1 MPQMP
6 DALYQTLLDTS
17 SHLIARVD
25 RDLSPLYMNDR
36 LRDLFLLPMPDAK
49 ALKTAIAGVSQ
60 DYLDFVSR
68 NVEDVFARGEM
79 VQGVHTFCPPG
90 MRMKITGHYFF
101 WPEFGPDGQVAS
113 VLCTFTDYN
122 RQISTSEILRFNQR
136 RLQALHR
143 LTLMNDAPEEE
154 ALQFVAESLA
164 ELTGSPMGFL
174 FLPKADLRGKG
185 RMIWSKGHCRV
196 LPVSV
201 LPDDHFP
208 EDCFHVPKD
217 ASGNFTLPFM
227 FNGDGVR
234 ATHFSFGD
242 KLPIMRGAYVAVHDG
257 GRIVCLAAICN
268 KLTDYDADD
277 LRQMELFLNGAW
289 SIISRRNDI
298 IELKLAKENAERANR
313 VKDQFLANVSH
324 ELRTPLNGMLSM
336 LQLLELCDLEGQQL
350 EYARTAALSGQA
362 LLRILSDILDFSRM
376 ELGRMELFPTSMDI
390 AATVRSVVNLFAG
403 EAKKKGIDL
412 MLRVGEKPPSPL
424 IGDEARI
431 RQILFNLIGNAL
443 KFTEQ
448 GVITVECSPLSH
460 NAHGKSWV
468 YLMVCDTGP
477 GMARRAMDTIFEPF
491 TQIDGSSTRKNQG
504 TGLGLS
510 IVKKLV
516 TLMDGVLSVESE
528 KGFGTAVHLSLP
540 LDLPHAHPPCLPP
553 DQPRASSSEQ
563 IGRRDHAPYGAPG
576 RPAGSPALRPMDIL
590 VAEDDS
596 VSRFSTRI
604 FLQRLGHR
612 ALCVPNGRLALEA
625 LKLYPFHC
633 LITDIQ
639 MPEMDGLEVI
649 ARIRESSHADVAPG
663 EEARR
668 AVSDEFPAAG
678 RVDHADYP
686 IPADLPVVALTAHA
700 IAGYREM
707 LLDRGMDAYLP
718 KPVML
723 QDLASL
729 LERLGERIAE

>member
-1 MPQMP
+1 MLQMP
-6 DALYQTLLDTS
+6 DALYQTLLDSS
-17 SHLIARVD
+17 SHLIVRVD
-25 RDLSPLYMNDR
+25 RELSPLYMNDR
-36 LRDLFLLPMPDAK
+36 MRDLFLLPLRDAK
-49 ALKTAIAGVSQ
+49 AFRTAVASVSQ
-60 DYLDFVSR
+60 DHLDFVTGS
-68 NVEDVFARGEM
+68 VEDVFARGEM
-79 VQGVHTFCPPG
+79 VQGIHVFSPPG
-90 MRMKITGHYFF
+90 MRMKISGHYFF
-101 WPEFGPDGQVAS
+101 WPEFGQDGQVVS

-154 ALQFVAESLA
+154 ALQFVMESLV
-164 ELTGSPMGFL
+164 ELTGSALGLL

-185 RMIWSKGHCRV
+185 RMIWSKGHHRLHPTLT
-196 LPVSV
+196 LPVDH
-201 LPDDHFP
+201 LPDD
-208 EDCFHVPKD
+208 CLHVPRD
-217 ASGNFTLPFM
+217 VAGNFTLPFM
-227 FNGDGVR
+227 FNGDGVC
-234 ATHFSFGD
+234 ATHFSFGGR
-242 KLPIMRGAYVAVHDG
+242 LPILRGAYAAVHDG
-257 GRIVCLAAICN
+257 GKIVCLAATCN
-268 KLTDYDADD
+268 KPTDYDADD

-336 LQLLELCDLEGQQL
+336 LQLLELNGLEGEQL
-350 EYARTAALSGQA
+350 EYAHTAALSGQA

-376 ELGRMELFPTSMDI
+376 ELGRMELSLAAMDI
-390 AATVRSVVNLFAG
+390 AATVGSVVCLFAG

-412 MLRVGEKPPSPL
+412 RLQVGEGLPPTL
-424 IGDEARI
+424 IGDDARI

-448 GVITVECSPLSH
+448 GAITVECSPLHH
-460 NAHGKSWV
+460 NAHNKSWV
-468 YLMVCDTGP
+468 YLMVGDTGP
-477 GMARRAMDTIFEPF
+477 GIDRQAMDTIFEPF
-491 TQIDGSSTRKNQG
+491 TQLDGSSTRKNQG

-516 TLMDGVLSVESE
+516 DLMDGALSLESE

-540 LDLPHAHPPCLPP
+540 LDLPLAHPP
-553 DQPRASSSEQ
+553 DQPRAPVSEQ
-563 IGRRDHAPYGAPG
+563 SARQDFALWSAPG
-576 RPAGSPALRPMDIL
+576 WPDGASTPHPMDIL

-596 VSRFSTRI
+596 VSRFSTRV

-612 ALCVPNGRLALEA
+612 PLCVPNGRLALEA
-625 LKLYPFHC
+625 LKLHPFHC

-649 ARIRESSHADVAPG
+649 ARIRGNSHADVTPG
-663 EEARR
+663 EEARL
-668 AVSDEFPAAG
+668 AVCEVFPASSGDG
-678 RVDHADYP
+678 RAERP

-718 KPVML
+718 KPVMF
-723 QDLASL
+723 QDLASM
-729 LERLGERIAE
+729 LERLGERLAENS